1 MEEEESM
8 TWGNGVGALGDTR
21 GKKKD
26 SASPSQRMHMLLPAA
41 MAICLPLFVI
51 IDCFLFLV
59 KRCRLCSLPF
69 GKCIGFGKSANAN
82 IRRGK
87 KERACLFGKQSAR
100 ASQLVSPW
108 KWWDCTRRGMAMRF
122 PWCFFSFR
130 GQGSAATARS
140 STSQVLFNVG
150 GFT

>member
-21 GKKKD
+21 KKKD

-51 IDCFLFLV
+51 IDCFLLLV

-87 KERACLFGKQSAR
+87 KRKRAYLESNQQERASSSRHGNGGTAPGEEWQCDFHGVFSVFGVR
-100 ASQLVSPW
+100 ALLHCQ
-108 KWWDCTRRGMAMRF
+108 K
-122 PWCFFSFR
+122 
-130 GQGSAATARS
+130 
-140 STSQVLFNVG
+140 
-150 GFT
+150 